1 MKITRRGA
9 ALGLAALPAVPIL
22 GAAASAQQAAFP
34 SRSLTM
40 IIPFPAGGPADTFG
54 RPLAKGM
61 GERLGQAVVVDNKSG
76 AAGVTGTDIV
86 AKAAT
91 DPHML
96 GLVSASAGAI
106 IQSLMPKMPY
116 DPGKDIVPITLVV
129 RVQEVL
135 VVSSKLGIDDF
146 KGFVA
151 YAKANPGKLTYGSAG
166 TGGITHLATEL
177 LKREAGIDLL
187 HVPYRGAAPA
197 TNDLIAGTVNCAL
210 LDVPV
215 LLPHIRSG
223 AVKALAVSSDTR
235 AKLLPDVPTMAE
247 LGLPRVNSDNWYA
260 LVAPG
265 EAPLAARQ
273 KIHEAAVA
281 TIRSKEVTDAYA
293 AVGGVAVGDSSA
305 EVTAF
310 LKAEV
315 AKWAAVIKA
324 ANVKLE

>member
-1 MKITRRGA
+1 MPPPDHPLSPPLPPRRLPPTKRRKQMTITRRA
-9 ALGLAALPAVPIL
+9 AIAGLAALPAVPIL
-22 GAAASAQQAAFP
+22 SAGARAQATFP
-34 SRSLTM
+34 SKPLTL

-76 AAGVTGTDIV
+76 AAGVTGIDVV

-96 GLVSASAGAI
+96 GLMSASAGAI
-106 IQSLMPKMPY
+106 MQSLMPKMPY
-116 DPGKDIVPITLVV
+116 DPGKDIVPVTLVV

-187 HVPYRGAAPA
+187 HV
-197 TNDLIAGTVNCAL
+197 
-210 LDVPV
+210 
-215 LLPHIRSG
+215 
-223 AVKALAVSSDTR
+223 
-235 AKLLPDVPTMAE
+235 
-247 LGLPRVNSDNWYA
+247 
-260 LVAPG
+260 
-265 EAPLAARQ
+265 
-273 KIHEAAVA
+273 
-281 TIRSKEVTDAYA
+281 
-293 AVGGVAVGDSSA
+293 
-305 EVTAF
+305 
-310 LKAEV
+310 
-315 AKWAAVIKA
+315 
-324 ANVKLE
+324 